1 MHRARVVGLCAAV
14 LFAGCSA
21 AVVVLADTGT
31 WDPALLALLALLIVG
46 ASAVRLGVG
55 RLPRAGRPWGGLP
68 GIARPRLTIRSRLN
82 PLLRAAGRLRL
93 VERLRAP

>member
-1 MHRARVVGLCAAV
+1 MSLIADEADPVSADDGSTATSPAPWAGLV
-14 LFAGCSA
+14 LS
-21 AVVVLADTGT
+21 
-31 WDPALLALLALLIVG
+31 LLALLIVG